1 MQVTMS
7 SKGQIVIPAEI
18 RRRFGF
24 KPGQKFDFME
34 FAGKLYLLEV
44 PDDPIAAARG
54 AFAAPG
60 VSGTKALEDSRHE
73 EIEKED
79 EEFREWE
86 RRQRS

>member
-34 FAGKLYLLEV
+34 FAGRLYLLEV

-60 VSGTKALEDSRHE
+60 FTMKDFEDMRHE
-73 EIEKED
+73 D
-79 EEFREWE
+79 LAMEEAKW
-86 RRQRS
+86 RRTRGQE

>member
-34 FAGKLYLLEV
+34 FAGRLYLLEV

-54 AFAAPG
+54 AFAATG
-60 VSGTKALEDSRHE
+60 FTMKDFEDMRHGDLAME
-73 EIEKED
+73 EAK
-79 EEFREWE
+79 W
-86 RRQRS
+86 RRTRGQE